1 MDKQFNFDKFLME
14 KGFSFT
20 NYGSHNLYEIAHDG
34 HNYAVN
40 LQGKVMTT
48 NQSRTSEMLPD
59 IAVPNDLK
67 SAEKWHGEFFGV
79 KAEAKAEPIAEIT
92 PIGATKPK
100 AKSAA
105 KK

>member
-1 MDKQFNFDKFLME
+1 ME

-48 NQSRTSEMLPD
+48 NESRTSELLVD
-59 IAVPNDLK
+59 IAVPNDEK
-67 SAEKWHGEFFGV
+67 SAEKWLSEFYGIIPK
-79 KAEAKAEPIAEIT
+79 KAHAF
-92 PIGATKPK
+92 
-100 AKSAA
+100 
-105 KK
+105 